1 MCVGAWLVEVEV
13 DDLGSEDEMET
24 QEVQLWGQQEDTC
37 LHLPSELHEP
47 QREDIRAEQKDES
60 PVTHTHTDTHWKKS
74 GGRDTETLN
83 ERTKQRGIAANTSNS
98 NA

>member
-1 MCVGAWLVEVEV
+1 MCVWAWLVEVEVEV

-24 QEVQLWGQQEDTC
+24 LEVQHWGQQEDTC
-37 LHLPSELHEP
+37 LHLPSELNEP
-47 QREDIRAEQKDES
+47 QREDFRAEQKDEP
-60 PVTHTHTDTHWKKS
+60 PVTHTDTQWKKS
-74 GGRDTETLN
+74 GGRHTETLN